1 MQISYDKTVH
11 VDIVE
16 SMVALTLLT
25 RASSSIAIQRIS
37 TVTAVLK

>member
-1 MQISYDKTVH
+1 MQISYDNTVH

-25 RASSSIAIQRIS
+25 RTSSSIDIQRIS
-37 TVTAVLK
+37 TVAAALK